1 MKWSV
6 IFPDSPAKTGPGAR
20 GPRGPYMTARKK
32 AEMSASAKKSPAI
45 LAKNKKPHA
54 NTGKQGT
61 FHGNQFY
68 DKFGNPKV
76 PGLAPRKMPAGTG
89 APALTSAKLQPVAY
103 ENAEADDPLS
113 GGGGGGDPLSGGGDP
128 LTGSQVSN
136 LALCLLNSSLWS
148 THSWPFASFT
158 QMENIGENRLG
169 NGHQGFKACID
180 IVG

>member
-1 MKWSV
+1 
-6 IFPDSPAKTGPGAR
+6 
-20 GPRGPYMTARKK
+20 MTAKKK
-32 AEMSASAKKSPAI
+32 AEMVASAKKSPAI

-76 PGLAPRKMPAGTG
+76 PGLAPRKMPAGAG
-89 APALTSAKLQPVAY
+89 APTLTSAKLQPVAY

-128 LTGSQVSN
+128 LTGSQVSY
-136 LALCLLNSSLWS
+136 LALHELTWILIHYPFWKFPASQKQSNAFEKLKKKS
-148 THSWPFASFT
+148 TGAS
-158 QMENIGENRLG
+158 
-169 NGHQGFKACID
+169 
-180 IVG
+180 IVYQTF

>member
-1 MKWSV
+1 MIILKWSV
-6 IFPDSPAKTGPGAR
+6 IFPDSPAKTVPGAR

-32 AEMSASAKKSPAI
+32 AEMSAASAKKSPAI

-89 APALTSAKLQPVAY
+89 APAITSAKLQPVAY

-128 LTGSQVSN
+128 LTGSQVSS
-136 LALCLLNSSLWS
+136 LA
-148 THSWPFASFT
+148 TF
-158 QMENIGENRLG
+158 
-169 NGHQGFKACID
+169 
-180 IVG
+180 VY